1 MKQRK
6 FGPKEGKENEH
17 LVLTPNSLSISVAGF
32 VLPDIKIEE
41 SNIFLTKKTLLR
53 AVWLIEIQCI
63 SFQRLKTWACGF
75 Y

>member
-17 LVLTPNSLSISVAGF
+17 LVLTPKSSSITVPGF
-32 VLPDIKIEE
+32 VLLDIKIDQ

-53 AVWLIEIQCI
+53 AV
-63 SFQRLKTWACGF
+63 
-75 Y
+75 

>member
-17 LVLTPNSLSISVAGF
+17 LVLTPKSSSITVPGF
-32 VLPDIKIEE
+32 VLLDIKIDQ